1 MGGPLT
7 IQERRRYAWF
17 ILPLLLGVGLA
28 LTVVANSGYQWM
40 RLEQLQQRFSQGAR
54 PVPPPSVP
62 AGERNSDV
70 FGRMER
76 NLMVNGAAGLAL
88 LISIVF
94 LGTRLRYNLR
104 ARRWEQ
110 QLALGRTV
118 QSHLVPSAD
127 AGGPHLRMAAEFAP
141 ALELGG
147 DLYDVFSLEDG
158 RVAFALGD
166 VAGKGLPAAL
176 LMGQIHG
183 AVRSNP
189 WHRGPAEH
197 VEFARQLNNMLY
209 GRTREAR
216 SASLFWGVYDPFENR
231 LGYVSAGHCPGFLVH
246 SGVVERLDSTGPV
259 FGLLTDPHFGHEE
272 ISFRTGDLLV
282 LYSDGISEGVN
293 AYGEEYGED
302 RLFAI
307 LNRHRGATAED
318 VRAEILRD
326 YRTFVGSTE
335 AGDDVT
341 LLVLEANPVPVG
353 ALVAA

>member
-28 LTVVANSGYQWM
+28 LTVVANSSSQWM
-40 RLEQLQQRFSQGAR
+40 RLEQLQERFSALPGA
-54 PVPPPSVP
+54 
-62 AGERNSDV
+62 ARNAVAFD
-70 FGRMER
+70 RMER
-76 NLMVNGAAGLAL
+76 NLIVNASAGLAL

-94 LGTRLRYNLR
+94 LGTRLRYYLR

-118 QSHLVPSAD
+118 QSQLVPPTD
-127 AGGPHLRMAAEFAP
+127 AGGPHLRMAAEFVP

-197 VEFARQLNNMLY
+197 VEFARRLNTMLY
-209 GRTREAR
+209 GRTIEAR
-216 SASLFWGVYDPFENR
+216 SASLFWGVYDPWRDR
-231 LGYVSAGHCPGFLVH
+231 LRYVSAGHCAGFLVH
-246 SGVVERLDSTGPV
+246 ADGVDRLDSTGPV
-259 FGLLTDPHFGHEE
+259 LGLLTEPCFEHEE
-272 ISFRTGDLLV
+272 IAFHAGDLLV
-282 LYSDGISEGVN
+282 LYSDGIVEGVN
-293 AYGEEYGED
+293 VDGEEYGEE
-302 RLFAI
+302 RLYVV
-307 LNRHRGATAED
+307 LDCHRGASADE
-318 VRAEILRD
+318 VRAAILSD
-326 YRTFVGSTE
+326 YRAFVGSAE

-341 LLVLEANPVPVG
+341 LLVLEASPVTVG